1 MADAA
6 TDTERASSARRAKGA
21 RSGLTTVV
29 LGIVVGVVLIGH
41 GLAQRSDGPPE
52 PPTAASVFAD
62 DGAPTADPMERAVP
76 TRVRIPAI
84 GVNAAMMPLE
94 ASATGELAVPPP
106 DKADMAGW
114 HDGGVTPGQLGT
126 AVVLG
131 HVDSRDGP
139 AVFYDL
145 GRLRKGATIE
155 VARKDGRTA
164 VFTVYGIDMYDR
176 TSFPSKQVY
185 TDAHRPEL
193 RVITCGGTFTPGTGY
208 SSNVVVFAR
217 LTASR

>member
-1 MADAA
+1 M
-6 TDTERASSARRAKGA
+6 
-21 RSGLTTVV
+21 
-29 LGIVVGVVLIGH
+29 
-41 GLAQRSDGPPE
+41 AQRSDGPPE
-52 PPTAASVFAD
+52 PPSAAAAYD
-62 DGAPTADPMERAVP
+62 DEGAPTAPPMERAEP

-84 GVNAAMMPLE
+84 GVNAATMPVHTS
-94 ASATGELAVPPP
+94 ASGELGVPPP
-106 DKADMAGW
+106 DKADTAGW
-114 HDGGVTPGQLGT
+114 NQDGVTPGQLGT

-155 VARKDGRTA
+155 VARRDGHTA
-164 VFTVYGIDMYDR
+164 VFTVYGISMYDR
-176 TSFPSKQVY
+176 ASFPSRHVY

-193 RVITCGGTFTPGTGY
+193 RVITCGGTFTPGSGY
-208 SSNVVVFAR
+208 SSNIVVFAR